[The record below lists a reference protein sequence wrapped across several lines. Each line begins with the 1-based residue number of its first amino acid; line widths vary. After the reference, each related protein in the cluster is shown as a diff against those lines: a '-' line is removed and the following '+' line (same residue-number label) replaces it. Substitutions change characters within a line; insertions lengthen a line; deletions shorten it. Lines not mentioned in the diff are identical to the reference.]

1 MNALTEKG
9 NYILSRSYAYGVTAS
24 YLRTFTHLE
33 DLIFA
38 NSNIIWKKDD
48 FNNEYH
54 VNRALNVWGSG
65 KSHKNY
71 FNKIDSYIKNIFNQP
86 LDTQPKGIADM
97 GCGDGSFL
105 YHLYDLVE
113 NRRAE
118 TDKKLEDVHSRIN
131 TTSKEFKELLYLTE
145 QKLMIE
151 IRSMK
156 NGFAERV
163 GVLEKWRY
171 LIIGGCI
178 IAGLALS
185 GNLDLLPAA

>member
-1 MNALTEKG
+1 M
-9 NYILSRSYAYGVTAS
+9 
-24 YLRTFTHLE
+24 LE
-33 DLIFA
+33 NNHTQLKVDIATL
-38 NSNIIWKKDD
+38 KKDIKQTRD
-48 FNNEYH
+48 IHSRIDNAIEK
-54 VNRALNVWGSG
+54 LTNVATSI
-65 KSHKNY
+65 KQMLAVHEE
-71 FNKIDSYIKNIFNQP
+71 KIQ
-86 LDTQPKGIADM
+86 QQEAADKA
-97 GCGDGSFL
+97 
-105 YHLYDLVE
+105 LYDLVE

-171 LIIGGCI
+171 LLIGGCI
-178 IAGLALS
+178 ILGLILS
-185 GNLDLLPAA
+185 GNFGMIVKFFG

>member
-1 MNALTEKG
+1 MPVENNVQLKVD
-9 NYILSRSYAYGVTAS
+9 IAS
-24 YLRTFTHLE
+24 L
-33 DLIFA
+33 
-38 NSNIIWKKDD
+38 KKD
-48 FNNEYH
+48 
-54 VNRALNVWGSG
+54 
-65 KSHKNY
+65 
-71 FNKIDSYIKNIFNQP
+71 IKNARDIHSRIDNAIEKLTDVATSIKQM
-86 LDTQPKGIADM
+86 LAVHEEKIAQQEAADKV
-97 GCGDGSFL
+97 L
-105 YHLYDLVE
+105 YELIE
-113 NRRAE
+113 SRRAE
-118 TDKKLEDVHSRIN
+118 TDNNIKEVHSRIS

-185 GNLDLLPAA
+185 GNLDLLFKHFG

>member
-1 MNALTEKG
+1 M
-9 NYILSRSYAYGVTAS
+9 
-24 YLRTFTHLE
+24 LE
-33 DLIFA
+33 NNNTQLKVDIATL
-38 NSNIIWKKDD
+38 KKDIKQSRD
-48 FNNEYH
+48 IHSRIDNAIEKLTTVATSIKQMLAVH
-54 VNRALNVWGSG
+54 EE
-65 KSHKNY
+65 
-71 FNKIDSYIKNIFNQP
+71 KIQ
-86 LDTQPKGIADM
+86 QQEAADKA
-97 GCGDGSFL
+97 
-105 YHLYDLVE
+105 LYDLVE

-171 LIIGGCI
+171 LLIGGCI
-178 IAGLALS
+178 ILGLILS
-185 GNLDLLPAA
+185 GNFGMIVKLFS

>member
-1 MNALTEKG
+1 MP
-9 NYILSRSYAYGVTAS
+9 
-24 YLRTFTHLE
+24 E
-33 DLIFA
+33 DNHTQLKVDIA
-38 NSNIIWKKDD
+38 TLKKDIKQARD
-48 FNNEYH
+48 IHSRIDNAIEKLTDVATSIKQMLAVH
-54 VNRALNVWGSG
+54 EE
-65 KSHKNY
+65 
-71 FNKIDSYIKNIFNQP
+71 KIQ
-86 LDTQPKGIADM
+86 QQEAADKA
-97 GCGDGSFL
+97 
-105 YHLYDLVE
+105 LYDLVE

-171 LIIGGCI
+171 LLIGGCI
-178 IAGLALS
+178 ILGLILS
-185 GNLDLLPAA
+185 GNFGMIVKLFG

>member
-1 MNALTEKG
+1 M
-9 NYILSRSYAYGVTAS
+9 
-24 YLRTFTHLE
+24 LE
-33 DLIFA
+33 NNNTQLKVDIATL
-38 NSNIIWKKDD
+38 KKDIKQSRD
-48 FNNEYH
+48 IHSRIDNAIEKLTTVATSIKQMLAVH
-54 VNRALNVWGSG
+54 EE
-65 KSHKNY
+65 
-71 FNKIDSYIKNIFNQP
+71 KIQ
-86 LDTQPKGIADM
+86 QQEAADKA
-97 GCGDGSFL
+97 
-105 YHLYDLVE
+105 LYDLVE

-171 LIIGGCI
+171 LLIGGCI
-178 IAGLALS
+178 ILGLILS
-185 GNLDLLPAA
+185 GNFGMIVKLFG

>member
-1 MNALTEKG
+1 M
-9 NYILSRSYAYGVTAS
+9 
-24 YLRTFTHLE
+24 LE
-33 DLIFA
+33 NNNTQLKVDIATL
-38 NSNIIWKKDD
+38 KKDIKQARD
-48 FNNEYH
+48 IHSRIDNAIEKLTTVATSIKQMLAVH
-54 VNRALNVWGSG
+54 EE
-65 KSHKNY
+65 
-71 FNKIDSYIKNIFNQP
+71 KIQ
-86 LDTQPKGIADM
+86 QQEAADKA
-97 GCGDGSFL
+97 
-105 YHLYDLVE
+105 LYDLVE

-171 LIIGGCI
+171 LLIGGCI
-178 IAGLALS
+178 ILGLILS
-185 GNLDLLPAA
+185 GNFGMIVKLFS

>member
-1 MNALTEKG
+1 MP
-9 NYILSRSYAYGVTAS
+9 
-24 YLRTFTHLE
+24 E
-33 DLIFA
+33 DNHTQLKVDIA
-38 NSNIIWKKDD
+38 TLKKDIKQARD
-48 FNNEYH
+48 IHSRIDNAIEKLTDVATSIKQMLAVH
-54 VNRALNVWGSG
+54 EE
-65 KSHKNY
+65 
-71 FNKIDSYIKNIFNQP
+71 KIQ
-86 LDTQPKGIADM
+86 QQEAADKA
-97 GCGDGSFL
+97 
-105 YHLYDLVE
+105 LYDLVE

-171 LIIGGCI
+171 LLIGGCI
-178 IAGLALS
+178 ILGLVLS
-185 GNLDLLPAA
+185 GNFGLIVKLFG

>member
-1 MNALTEKG
+1 M
-9 NYILSRSYAYGVTAS
+9 
-24 YLRTFTHLE
+24 LE
-33 DLIFA
+33 NNHTQLKVDIATL
-38 NSNIIWKKDD
+38 KKDIKQTRD
-48 FNNEYH
+48 IHSRIDNAIEK
-54 VNRALNVWGSG
+54 LTNVATSI
-65 KSHKNY
+65 KQMLAVHEE
-71 FNKIDSYIKNIFNQP
+71 KIQ
-86 LDTQPKGIADM
+86 QQEAADKA
-97 GCGDGSFL
+97 
-105 YHLYDLVE
+105 LYDLVE

-171 LIIGGCI
+171 LLIGGCI
-178 IAGLALS
+178 ILGLILS
-185 GNLDLLPAA
+185 GNFGMIVKLFG

>member
-1 MNALTEKG
+1 M
-9 NYILSRSYAYGVTAS
+9 
-24 YLRTFTHLE
+24 LE
-33 DLIFA
+33 NNHTQLKVDIATL
-38 NSNIIWKKDD
+38 KKDIKQTRD
-48 FNNEYH
+48 IHSRIDNAIEK
-54 VNRALNVWGSG
+54 LTNVATSI
-65 KSHKNY
+65 KQMLAVHEE
-71 FNKIDSYIKNIFNQP
+71 KIQ
-86 LDTQPKGIADM
+86 QQEAADKA
-97 GCGDGSFL
+97 
-105 YHLYDLVE
+105 LYDLVE

-171 LIIGGCI
+171 LLIGGCI
-178 IAGLALS
+178 ILGLILS
-185 GNLDLLPAA
+185 GNFGMIVKLFS

>member
-1 MNALTEKG
+1 M
-9 NYILSRSYAYGVTAS
+9 
-24 YLRTFTHLE
+24 LE
-33 DLIFA
+33 NNHTQLKVDIATL
-38 NSNIIWKKDD
+38 KKDIKQSRD
-48 FNNEYH
+48 IHSRIDNAIEKLTGVATSIKQMLAVH
-54 VNRALNVWGSG
+54 EE
-65 KSHKNY
+65 
-71 FNKIDSYIKNIFNQP
+71 KIQ
-86 LDTQPKGIADM
+86 QQEAADKA
-97 GCGDGSFL
+97 
-105 YHLYDLVE
+105 LYDLVE

-171 LIIGGCI
+171 LLIGGCI
-178 IAGLALS
+178 ILGLILS
-185 GNLDLLPAA
+185 GNFGMIVKLFS

>member
-1 MNALTEKG
+1 M
-9 NYILSRSYAYGVTAS
+9 
-24 YLRTFTHLE
+24 LE
-33 DLIFA
+33 NNHTQLKVDIATL
-38 NSNIIWKKDD
+38 KKDIKQSRD
-48 FNNEYH
+48 IHSRIDNAIEKLTTVATSIKQMLAVH
-54 VNRALNVWGSG
+54 EE
-65 KSHKNY
+65 
-71 FNKIDSYIKNIFNQP
+71 KIQ
-86 LDTQPKGIADM
+86 QQEAADKA
-97 GCGDGSFL
+97 
-105 YHLYDLVE
+105 LYDLVE

-171 LIIGGCI
+171 LLIGGCI
-178 IAGLALS
+178 ILGLILS
-185 GNLDLLPAA
+185 GNFGMIVKLFS